1 MGRGK
6 YYLLILLIISITLLI
21 AYMTLTSVPEVP
33 SGKTPEKLTSVPE
46 SSAPSGKTP
55 EKLKIFLAGSLKI
68 PVERI
73 TELYRK
79 INPNLDFQLEASGSV
94 EAIKKVTEL
103 GKYADLIL
111 VADYGLIPQLMADHA
126 DWYVVFA
133 TNRLVIAY
141 TKSSKYASEINENNW
156 HRILMRD
163 GVKFGFSDPNRDP
176 CGYRTVISFLLAS
189 NLSGSPLASEL
200 LSGTNIRVSGMEAWV
215 PDPIQGSEKVV
226 IRPKSVEL
234 LALLESGVLDYAFE
248 YESVAIQHNLSYVR
262 LPDEINLGN
271 PELKDFYS
279 RAKVHLGSG
288 EVIEGDAIAY
298 GLTIPKVA
306 ARNDE
311 ALKFT
316 KFLLTEGLNTFEEL
330 GQRVVRPPLAYG
342 KVPEE
347 LKGIVKEVG
356 G

>member
-1 MGRGK
+1 MSRGK
-6 YYLLILLIISITLLI
+6 YYLLILLFISITLL
-21 AYMTLTSVPEVP
+21 AYKLTSVPEV
-33 SGKTPEKLTSVPE
+33 S
-46 SSAPSGKTP
+46 SGKTP
-55 EKLKIFLAGSLKI
+55 EKLKIFLAGSLQI

-111 VADYGLIPQLMADHA
+111 VADYSLIPKLMADQA

-141 TKSSKYASEINENNW
+141 TESSKYAGEINENNW
-156 HRILMRD
+156 YRILMRD

-176 CGYRTVISFLLAS
+176 CGYRSLISLLLAS
-189 NLSGSPLASEL
+189 NLSESPLASEL
-200 LSGTNIRVSGMEAWV
+200 LRGTNIRVSGMEAWV
-215 PDPIQGSEKVV
+215 PDPVQGSEKVV

-262 LPDEINLGN
+262 LPDEIDLGN

-279 RAKVHLGSG
+279 HAKVHLGSG

-298 GLTIPKVA
+298 GLTIPKA

-330 GQRVVRPPLAYG
+330 GQRAMRPPLAYG

>member
-6 YYLLILLIISITLLI
+6 YYLLILLFISITLLI
-21 AYMTLTSVPEVP
+21 AY
-33 SGKTPEKLTSVPE
+33 KTLTSVPE
-46 SSAPSGKTP
+46 SSVPSGKTP
-55 EKLKIFLAGSLKI
+55 EKLKIFLAGSLQI

-73 TELYRK
+73 TELYRR
-79 INPNLDFQLEASGSV
+79 IDPNLDFQLEASGSV

-111 VADYGLIPQLMADHA
+111 VADYSLIPKLMADQA

-141 TKSSKYASEINENNW
+141 TESSKYAGEINENNW
-156 HRILMRD
+156 YRILMRD

-176 CGYRTVISFLLAS
+176 CGYRSLISLLLAS
-189 NLSGSPLASEL
+189 NLSESPLASEL
-200 LSGTNIRVSGMEAWV
+200 LRGTNIRVIGMEAWV
-215 PDPIQGSEKVV
+215 PDPVRGSEKVV

-262 LPDEINLGN
+262 LPDEIDLGN

-279 RAKVHLGSG
+279 HAKVHLGSG

-298 GLTIPKVA
+298 GLTIPKA

-330 GQRVVRPPLAYG
+330 GQRVMRPPLAYG